1 MIRRRVL
8 LFADCRHRPADG
20 EAHDVFEGD
29 HPAVDDRQ
37 AGRDAAG
44 LDLFAVEAAEAGA
57 ARVVEREATAP
68 DREMAAIGAK
78 RARDIFVVIL

>member
-1 MIRRRVL
+1 MSCSS
-8 LFADCRHRPADG
+8 CRHWPADG
-20 EAHDVFEGD
+20 EAHDVFESD

-44 LDLFAVEAAEAGA
+44 LDLVAVVAAEAGA
-57 ARVVEREATAP
+57 ARIVQREAAAP

-78 RARDIFVVIL
+78 RARDIFVVIP